1 MSTDGPRLRD
11 AVRAVP
17 AYRPGRAPV
26 GVVGRPSYKLSSNE
40 NPYPPLPGVLEVLAR
55 ADQLANRYPDMFAT
69 ALVQRIGQRLGVP
82 AHRVVAGTGSV
93 GVLGQVLQATC
104 QAGDEVV
111 MAWRSFEAYP
121 IVVAVSGAT
130 AVPVP
135 LDSAGRHD
143 LPAMAAAVTPRTRL
157 VLVCSPNN
165 PTGPAVRDDEM
176 RRLLAE
182 VPDDVVVV
190 LDEAYTEFVR
200 DPDVA
205 DGLTLLAEHPNLVL
219 LRTFSKAYGLAG
231 LRVGYAVAHEPV
243 ADALRATAVPF
254 GVSGPAQA
262 AAVAS
267 LDVEG
272 ELLARV
278 DELVR
283 ERERTVRALA
293 AVGWVVPEP
302 QGNFVWL
309 DTGPA
314 TEEVVAAFESAGVT
328 VRGFPDEGVRCS
340 IGEPEANDLLVTVA
354 SGFAPAR
361 PGGARGDGASTAR
374 PG

>member
-1 MSTDGPRLRD
+1 M
-11 AVRAVP
+11 RAIP

-26 GVVGRPSYKLSSNE
+26 GVEGRPSYKLSSNE
-40 NPYPPLPGVLEVLAR
+40 NPYPPLPRVLEVLAR
-55 ADQLANRYPDMFAT
+55 ADQHANRYPDMFAT
-69 ALVQRIGQRLGVP
+69 ALVQRIGERLGVP
-82 AHRVVAGTGSV
+82 ADRVVTGTGSV

-104 QAGDEVV
+104 QSGDEVV

-135 LDSAGRHD
+135 LDGAGRHD
-143 LPAMAAAVTPRTRL
+143 LQAMAAAVTSRTRL

-165 PTGPAVRDDEM
+165 PTGPAVREEEM

-182 VPDDVVVV
+182 VPHDVVVV

-200 DPDVA
+200 DPEVA
-205 DGLTLLAEHPNLVL
+205 DGLALQARHPNLVL
-219 LRTFSKAYGLAG
+219 LRTFSKAYGLAS
-231 LRVGYAVAHEPV
+231 LRVGYAVAHERV

-267 LDVEG
+267 LDAEE
-272 ELLARV
+272 ELLVRV
-278 DELVR
+278 DELVL
-283 ERERTVRALA
+283 ERDRTVQALA
-293 AVGWVVPEP
+293 RVGWVVPEA

-314 TEEVVAAFESAGVT
+314 TDEVVAAFEAAGVT

-340 IGEPEANDLLVTVA
+340 IGAPAANHLLVGVA
-354 SGFAPAR
+354 ARFSPAG
-361 PGGARGDGASTAR
+361 PGPVPDSGASTALS
-374 PG
+374 G